1 MLILRLFSGEFFI
14 AIYCISR
21 HTALVLTI
29 RNLTKT
35 VGGRTLFEEAKMT
48 INWGERVALVGPN
61 GAGKS
66 TLFRAILGQD
76 EPDSGTAEVDE
87 YAIVGYLAQEAGDP
101 GAETILEISIGITP
115 EVEEAIKV
123 MRTAENEG
131 TTDSQEF
138 ADAQDTFDAA
148 NGYALEPKAK
158 KILSGLGFTQEQ
170 MGQPANTFSGG
181 WIMRA
186 HLARLLVQEPD
197 LLMLDEPTNHL
208 DLISLIWLQRYLMN
222 YPGAL
227 LLISHDRDFM
237 DEIIETVYEIDET
250 KLISYTGNYTAY
262 CEQREKRYDQKVQ
275 AYRAQQKEIDR
286 VQEFVDRF
294 RGVGSKASQVNERMK
309 TIQKLKD
316 KLVKPIAPR
325 KVFKFNFPQPPRS
338 NQIVAELT
346 KVKQAYGEKVIYDG
360 LDLIVERGDR
370 MVLVGPNGAGK
381 STLMKIIAGQIEI
394 QGGDVNVG
402 YATKMGYFSQH
413 RALTMNESNTV
424 LDEVM
429 SANGELREDE
439 ARSILGSFLFRK
451 NDVQKRIRVLSGG
464 EKSRLN
470 LVKFLVDPPNLL
482 LMDEPTTH
490 LDIVSIEALV
500 SALKQYKGTLVF
512 ISHDVHFIRNLAE
525 TTLHINNGAVTRYTG
540 GYDYFIEK
548 SGLDDDRSA
557 VTS

>member
-1 MLILRLFSGEFFI
+1 MLN
-14 AIYCISR
+14 
-21 HTALVLTI
+21 I

-66 TLFRAILGQD
+66 TLFRVILKQED
-76 EPDSGTAEVDE
+76 PDSGTAEIDE
-87 YAIVGYLAQEAGDP
+87 YAITGYLAQEAGDP
-101 GAETILEISIGITP
+101 GEETILEIAIGITP
-115 EVEEAIKV
+115 EVANAIKV
-123 MRTAENEG
+123 IREAENNA
-131 TTDSQEF
+131 TTDSKEY
-138 ADAQDTFDAA
+138 ADAQDAFDLA
-148 NGYALEPKAK
+148 NGYSLEPKAK
-158 KILSGLGFTQEQ
+158 KILAGLGFKQEQ
-170 MGQPANTFSGG
+170 MNAPANTFSGG

-208 DLISLIWLQRYLMN
+208 DLLSLLWFQRYLMN

-227 LLISHDRDFM
+227 LIISHDRDFM

-250 KLISYTGNYTAY
+250 KLTSYTGNYSAY
-262 CEQREKRYDQKVQ
+262 TDQRTKRYEQKVQ
-275 AYRAQQKEIDR
+275 AYRAGQKEIDR
-286 VQEFVDRF
+286 VQEFVDKF

-316 KLVKPIAPR
+316 KLVKPIAQR

-346 KVKQAYGEKVIYDG
+346 KVKQAYGDKVIYDG
-360 LDLIVERGDR
+360 LDLTIERGDR
-370 MVLVGPNGAGK
+370 IVLVGPNGAGK
-381 STLMKIIAGQIEI
+381 STLMKIIAGHLEI
-394 QGGDVNVG
+394 QGGQVDVG

-413 RALTMNESNTV
+413 RALSMDESNTV

-429 SANGELREDE
+429 ASNGELREDE

-451 NDVQKRIRVLSGG
+451 NDVMKRIRVLSGG

-490 LDIVSIEALV
+490 LDILSIEALV
-500 SALKQYKGTLVF
+500 SALKQYAGTLVF

-525 TTLHINNGAVTRYTG
+525 TTLHVNDGTVTRYTG

>member
-1 MLILRLFSGEFFI
+1 MLQWFLYLRFFI
-14 AIYCISR
+14 AKRSNPLQVN
-21 HTALVLTI
+21 AVLTI

-66 TLFRAILGQD
+66 TLFRVILGQED
-76 EPDSGTAEVDE
+76 PDAGTAEADE
-87 YAIVGYLAQEAGDP
+87 YAITGYLAQEAGDP
-101 GAETILEISIGITP
+101 GEETILEIAIGITP
-115 EVEEAIKV
+115 EVANAIKV
-123 MRTAENEG
+123 MRESEKNG
-131 TTDSQEF
+131 TTDTPEY
-138 ADAQDTFDAA
+138 AEAQDAFDLA
-148 NGYALEPKAK
+148 NGYSLEPKAK
-158 KILSGLGFTQEQ
+158 KILSGLGFKQEQ
-170 MGQPANTFSGG
+170 MSEPASSFSGG

-186 HLARLLVQEPD
+186 NLARLLVQEPD

-208 DLISLIWLQRYLMN
+208 DLLSLIWLQRYLSN
-222 YPGAL
+222 YPGAI

-250 KLISYTGNYTAY
+250 KLISYTGNYSSY

-275 AYRAQQKEIDR
+275 AYRAAQKEIDR
-286 VQEFVDRF
+286 VQEFVDKF

-316 KLVKPIAPR
+316 KLVKPLAPR

-346 KVKQAYGEKVIYDG
+346 KVKQAYGDKVIYNG

-370 MVLVGPNGAGK
+370 LCLVGPNGAGK
-381 STLMKIIAGQIEI
+381 STLMKIIAGHLDI
-394 QGGDVNVG
+394 QGGEVNVG

-413 RALTMNESNTV
+413 RALSMDDSNTV

-429 SANGELREDE
+429 SSNGDLREDE

-451 NDVQKRIRVLSGG
+451 NDVLKRVRVLSGG

-490 LDIVSIEALV
+490 LDILSIEALV
-500 SALKQYKGTLVF
+500 SALKQYAGTLVF

-525 TTLHINNGAVTRYTG
+525 TTLHVNNGTVTRYTG
-540 GYDYFIEK
+540 GYDYFLEK
-548 SGLDDDRSA
+548 SGLDDDRAA

>member
-1 MLILRLFSGEFFI
+1 MHRVSLQV
-14 AIYCISR
+14 
-21 HTALVLTI
+21 TAVLTI

-35 VGGRTLFEEAKMT
+35 VGGRTLFEDAKMT

-66 TLFRAILGQD
+66 TLFRVILDQ
-76 EPDSGTAEVDE
+76 EAPDSGTAEVDE
-87 YAIVGYLAQEAGDP
+87 YAITGYLAQEAGDP
-101 GAETILEISIGITP
+101 GAETILEIAIGITP
-115 EVEEAIKV
+115 EVADAIKV
-123 MRTAENEG
+123 MRESENAG
-131 TTDSQEF
+131 TTDTKEY
-138 ADAQDTFDAA
+138 ADAQDAFDLA

-158 KILSGLGFTQEQ
+158 KILSGLGFKQDQ
-170 MGQPANTFSGG
+170 MNEPANTFSGG

-186 HLARLLVQEPD
+186 NLARLLVQEPD

-208 DLISLIWLQRYLMN
+208 DLLSLLWLQRYLMN

-250 KLISYTGNYTAY
+250 KLTSYTGNYSSY
-262 CEQREKRYDQKVQ
+262 IEQRTKRYDQKVQ
-275 AYRAQQKEIDR
+275 AYRAGQKEIDR

-316 KLVKPIAPR
+316 KLVKPLSQR

-338 NQIVAELT
+338 NQVVAELT
-346 KVKQAYGEKVIYDG
+346 KVDQAYGDKVIYKG
-360 LDLIVERGDR
+360 LDLTVERGDR
-370 MVLVGPNGAGK
+370 IVLVGPNGAGK
-381 STLMKIIAGQIEI
+381 STLMKIIAGHLEI
-394 QGGDVNVG
+394 QGGKVDVG

-413 RALTMNESNTV
+413 RALSMDESNTV

-429 SANGELREDE
+429 SSNGELREDE

-451 NDVQKRIRVLSGG
+451 NDVMKRIRVLSGG

-490 LDIVSIEALV
+490 LDILSIEALV
-500 SALKQYKGTLVF
+500 SALKQYAGTLVF

-525 TTLHINNGAVTRYTG
+525 TTLHVNDGTVTRYTG

>member
-1 MLILRLFSGEFFI
+1 MHR
-14 AIYCISR
+14 ISLQV
-21 HTALVLTI
+21 TPVLTI

-35 VGGRTLFEEAKMT
+35 VGGRTLFEDAKMT

-66 TLFRAILGQD
+66 TLFRVILDQE
-76 EPDSGTAEVDE
+76 EPDSGTAEIDE
-87 YAIVGYLAQEAGDP
+87 YAITGYLAQEAGDP
-101 GAETILEISIGITP
+101 GAETILEIAIGITP
-115 EVEEAIKV
+115 EVAKAIKV
-123 MRTAENEG
+123 MRESERDG
-131 TTDSQEF
+131 TTDTKEY
-138 ADAQDTFDAA
+138 ANAQDTFDLA
-148 NGYALEPKAK
+148 NGYSLEPKAK
-158 KILSGLGFTQEQ
+158 KILSGLGFKQEQ
-170 MGQPANTFSGG
+170 MNEPANTFSGG

-186 HLARLLVQEPD
+186 NLARLLVQEPD

-208 DLISLIWLQRYLMN
+208 DLLSLLWLQRYLMN

-250 KLISYTGNYTAY
+250 KLISYTGNYSSY
-262 CEQREKRYDQKVQ
+262 KEQRDKRYKQKVQ
-275 AYRAQQKEIDR
+275 AYRAGQKEIDR
-286 VQEFVDRF
+286 VQEFVDKF

-316 KLVKPIAPR
+316 KLVKPISPR

-338 NQIVAELT
+338 NQIVAELK
-346 KVKQAYGEKVIYDG
+346 KVKQAYGDKVIYDG
-360 LDLIVERGDR
+360 LDLTIERGDR
-370 MVLVGPNGAGK
+370 IVLVGPNGAGK
-381 STLMKIIAGQIEI
+381 STLMKIIAGHLEI
-394 QGGDVNVG
+394 QAGEVDVG

-413 RALTMNESNTV
+413 RALSMNESNTV

-429 SANGELREDE
+429 ASNGDLREDE

-451 NDVQKRIRVLSGG
+451 NDVMKRIRVLSGG

-490 LDIVSIEALV
+490 LDILSIEALV
-500 SALKQYKGTLVF
+500 SALKQYAGTLVF

-525 TTLHINNGAVTRYTG
+525 TTLHVNDGTVTRYTG

>member
-1 MLILRLFSGEFFI
+1 
-14 AIYCISR
+14 
-21 HTALVLTI
+21 
-29 RNLTKT
+29 
-35 VGGRTLFEEAKMT
+35 MT

-66 TLFRAILGQD
+66 TLFRTILGQE
-76 EPDSGTAEVDE
+76 EPDSGTAEIDE
-87 YAIVGYLAQEAGDP
+87 YAITGYLAQEAGDP
-101 GAETILEISIGITP
+101 GEETILEIATGITP
-115 EVEEAIKV
+115 EIAHAIKV
-123 MRTAENEG
+123 MRESEKNG
-131 TTDSQEF
+131 TTDSTEY

-158 KILSGLGFTQEQ
+158 KILAGLGFKQED
-170 MGQPANTFSGG
+170 MNQPASSFSGG

-186 HLARLLVQEPD
+186 NLARLLVLEPD

-208 DLISLIWLQRYLMN
+208 DLLSLIWLQRYLLN

-237 DEIIETVYEIDET
+237 DEIIETVYEIDDT
-250 KLISYTGNYTAY
+250 KLIAYTGNYSSY
-262 CEQREKRYDQKVQ
+262 EEQREKRYQQKVQ
-275 AYRAQQKEIDR
+275 AYRTAQKEIER
-286 VQEFVDRF
+286 IQEFVDRF
-294 RGVGSKASQVNERMK
+294 RGVGSKASAVNERMK
-309 TIQKLKD
+309 TIAKLKA
-316 KLVKPIAPR
+316 KLVKPKAPR
-325 KVFKFNFPQPPRS
+325 KVFRFNFPQPPKS

-346 KVKQAYGEKVIYDG
+346 NVKQAYGDKVIYDG
-360 LDLIVERGDR
+360 IDLTIERGDR
-370 MVLVGPNGAGK
+370 IVLVGPNGAGK
-381 STLMKIIAGQIEI
+381 STLMKIIAGHVDI
-394 QGGDVNVG
+394 QGGEVKLG

-413 RALTMNESNTV
+413 RALSMNESNTV

-470 LVKFLVDPPNLL
+470 LVKFLVNPPNLL

-490 LDIVSIEALV
+490 LDILSIEALV
-500 SALKQYKGTLVF
+500 NALKQYAGTLVF

-525 TTLHINNGAVTRYTG
+525 TTYHINNGTITKYSG

-548 SGLDDDRSA
+548 SGLNDDRSA
-557 VTS
+557 VTA

>member
-1 MLILRLFSGEFFI
+1 MQRVSLQVS
-14 AIYCISR
+14 A
-21 HTALVLTI
+21 VLTI

-35 VGGRTLFEEAKMT
+35 VGGRTLFEDAKMT

-66 TLFRAILGQD
+66 TLFRVILNQED
-76 EPDSGTAEVDE
+76 PDSGTAEVDE
-87 YAIVGYLAQEAGDP
+87 YAITGYLAQEAGDP
-101 GAETILEISIGITP
+101 GAETILEIAIGITP
-115 EVEEAIKV
+115 EVANSIKV
-123 MRTAENEG
+123 MRESENAD
-131 TTDSQEF
+131 TTDTQEY
-138 ADAQDTFDAA
+138 ANAQDTFDLA
-148 NGYALEPKAK
+148 NGYSLEPKAK
-158 KILSGLGFTQEQ
+158 KILSGLGFKQDQ
-170 MGQPANTFSGG
+170 MNEPANTFSGG

-186 HLARLLVQEPD
+186 NLARLLVQEPD

-208 DLISLIWLQRYLMN
+208 DLLSLLWLQRYLMN

-237 DEIIETVYEIDET
+237 DKIIETVYEIDET
-250 KLISYTGNYTAY
+250 KLTSYTGNYSSY
-262 CEQREKRYDQKVQ
+262 VKQRTKRYEQKVQ
-275 AYRAQQKEIDR
+275 AYRAGQKEIDR

-316 KLVKPIAPR
+316 KLVKPLSQR

-338 NQIVAELT
+338 NQIVAELS
-346 KVKQAYGEKVIYDG
+346 KVDQAYGDKVIYKG

-370 MVLVGPNGAGK
+370 IVLVGPNGAGK
-381 STLMKIIAGQIEI
+381 STLMKIIAGHLEI
-394 QGGDVNVG
+394 QGGEVEVG

-413 RALTMNESNTV
+413 RALSMNESNTV

-429 SANGELREDE
+429 SSSPELREDE

-451 NDVQKRIRVLSGG
+451 NDVMKRIRVLSGG

-490 LDIVSIEALV
+490 LDILSIEALV
-500 SALKQYKGTLVF
+500 SALKQYAGTLVF

-525 TTLHINNGAVTRYTG
+525 TTLHVNDGTVTRYTG